1 MKKKYL
7 AILVAVVGVMGAAI
21 GGTMSYMTETE
32 EVTNVFTVGDLDMGQ
47 NETDWELTGTNGK
60 DVYPGYTAYKNPTI
74 KNISDTTNGEEPA
87 DGLGD
92 NHVDVFGFAVANHPL
107 PLYLR

>member
-1 MKKKYL
+1 MANDKKSMLKKGFYLMKKKYL

-60 DVYPGYTAYKNPTI
+60 DVYPGILLQEPDYQKYFQIQPTVKNRHM
-74 KNISDTTNGEEPA
+74 
-87 DGLGD
+87 
-92 NHVDVFGFAVANHPL
+92 HV
-107 PLYLR
+107 

>member
-1 MKKKYL
+1 MANGKKSMLKKGFYLMKKKYL

-47 NETDWELTGTNGK
+47 NETDWELTGQTVRTYILDILLTRTRLSK
-60 DVYPGYTAYKNPTI
+60 IFPIQPTVKNRHM
-74 KNISDTTNGEEPA
+74 
-87 DGLGD
+87 
-92 NHVDVFGFAVANHPL
+92 HV
-107 PLYLR
+107 